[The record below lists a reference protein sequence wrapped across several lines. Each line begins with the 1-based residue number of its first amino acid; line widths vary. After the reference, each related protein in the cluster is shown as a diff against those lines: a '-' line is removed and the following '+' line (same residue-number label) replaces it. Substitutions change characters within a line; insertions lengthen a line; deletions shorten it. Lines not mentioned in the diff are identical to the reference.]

1 MSVETNMDHA
11 RKQAQY
17 DVNRDQVVLTE
28 MVCPKC
34 REVSKPN
41 ELWNTGKERI
51 CPKCGESSDMRSW
64 LMASM
69 NKRFNRVPQ
78 DVPRKYSAVTMSRKI
93 KEFNSFIMEQV
104 CSHCNTKGLVAEL
117 DDDGNAKIVCYAC
130 NQVIFEDLPDTDIL
144 HFHGIPVNAILKAM
158 ESKQFVSGHTE
169 IPIDEMAKEVVDATQ
184 AIEEAVVTELP
195 KEQPA
200 AKHVKAT
207 AASAKLTEVQSLI
220 QTVCREV
227 EELLIEKNR
236 KYGNSALEPV
246 RIFSKDDPI
255 EAIKVRIDDKLSRL
269 RNEQNDED
277 EDVVTDLMGYLVLLK
292 VAQRMKGSKK

>member
-41 ELWNTGKERI
+41 ELGNTGKERV
-51 CPKCGESSDMRSW
+51 CPSCGESSDMRAW
-64 LMASM
+64 LLTSM
-69 NKRFNRVPQ
+69 NKKFNRVPQ

-93 KEFNSFIMEQV
+93 KEFNSFIMDQV
-104 CSHCNTKGLVAEL
+104 CSHCHTKGLVAEL
-117 DDDGNAKIVCYAC
+117 DNDGNAKIVCYAC
-130 NQVIFEDLPDTDIL
+130 KQVIFEDQPDTDIL

-158 ESKQFVSGHTE
+158 ESKQFVAGHTE
-169 IPIDEMAKEVVDATQ
+169 IPIEELIKDTSGTSQIV
-184 AIEEAVVTELP
+184 EEAKVTELP
-195 KEQPA
+195 DEQSSVEP
-200 AKHVKAT
+200 VKT
-207 AASAKLTEVQSLI
+207 ASAPAKLTEVQSLI

-292 VAQRMKGSKK
+292 VAQRMKGAHK

>member
-41 ELWNTGKERI
+41 ELGNTGKERV
-51 CPKCGESSDMRSW
+51 CPKCGESSDVRSW

-78 DVPRKYSAVTMSRKI
+78 DAPRKYSAVTMSRKI
-93 KEFNSFIMEQV
+93 KEFNSFIMDQV

-117 DDDGNAKIVCYAC
+117 DNDGNAKIVCYAC
-130 NQVIFEDLPDTDIL
+130 NQVIFEDQPGTDIL
-144 HFHGIPVNAILKAM
+144 HFHGIPVNTILKAM
-158 ESKQFVSGHTE
+158 ESKQFISDHTE
-169 IPIDEMAKEVVDATQ
+169 IQIEEMAKDVADVPQVVEEV
-184 AIEEAVVTELP
+184 
-195 KEQPA
+195 KEPPA
-200 AKHVKAT
+200 AEPVKA
-207 AASAKLTEVQSLI
+207 AEPAKLTEVQSMI

-246 RIFSKDDPI
+246 RLFSKADPV

-277 EDVVTDLMGYLVLLK
+277 EDVVKDLMGYLVLLQ
-292 VAQRMKGSKK
+292 VAKRMKGAKK